1 MENLPLE
8 YQSKEFIKQTHKGG
22 DIIQKML
29 NINDDEN
36 GEFSVDEYRNAM
48 HNERT
53 KRQQCI
59 RVNNEEVNRRR
70 ELRLMNAAIDTTLV
84 DKKNTLK
91 EEMQT
96 RLAWSS
102 EYVREMQDKLKDRVM
117 AERMKQSIAATVRKR
132 NNQVFEMR
140 ENLKKNGI
148 MPNANLDNWNV
159 NNINIENDD
168 GTNRIKRI
176 IITKRRGR
184 MADEI
189 VNATL

>member
-36 GEFSVDEYRNAM
+36 REFSVDEYRNAM

-53 KRQQCI
+53 KRHEQI
-59 RVNNEEVNRRR
+59 RANNEEHKLRR
-70 ELRLMNAAIDTTLV
+70 ELRLMNAIIDPALI

-91 EEMQT
+91 EEMQS
-96 RLAWSS
+96 RMAQSS
-102 EYVREMQDKLKDRVM
+102 NYVREMQDKLKDRVM
-117 AERMKQSIAATVRKR
+117 VERMKQSIGTAIRKR
-132 NNQVFEMR
+132 NKEVFEMR
-140 ENLKKNGI
+140 ESIKNNGI
-148 MPNANLDNWNV
+148 APNANIDKWNI
-159 NNINIENDD
+159 NHINIENDD

-184 MADEI
+184 MSDEI

>member
-1 MENLPLE
+1 MENPPIE
-8 YQSKEFIKQTHKGG
+8 YQSKEFIKQKHKGG
-22 DIIQKML
+22 SIVQKML
-29 NINDDEN
+29 NVNDDEN
-36 GEFSVDEYRNAM
+36 SEFSVDEYRNAIN
-48 HNERT
+48 NERT

-59 RVNNEEVNRRR
+59 IANNEEVKRRR
-70 ELRLMNAAIDTTLV
+70 ELRLMNATIDPTLI
-84 DKKNTLK
+84 DKKNILK
-91 EEMQT
+91 EDIEC
-96 RLAWSS
+96 RLAESS
-102 EYVREMQDKLKDRVM
+102 KYIREMQEKLKDRVM
-117 AERMKQSIAATVRKR
+117 AERLKQSIATTIRKR

-140 ENLKKNGI
+140 ENIKKNGI
-148 MPNANLDNWNV
+148 MPNTNLDNWNV

>member
-1 MENLPLE
+1 MENPPLE

-36 GEFSVDEYRNAM
+36 SEFSVDEYRNAM

-53 KRQQCI
+53 KRQEQI
-59 RVNNEEVNRRR
+59 RANNEEHKLRR
-70 ELRLMNAAIDTTLV
+70 ELRLMNAIIDPTLI

-91 EEMQT
+91 EEMQS
-96 RLAWSS
+96 RMAQSS
-102 EYVREMQDKLKDRVM
+102 NYVREMQDKLKDRVM
-117 AERMKQSIAATVRKR
+117 AERMKQSIGTAIRKR
-132 NNQVFEMR
+132 NKEVFEMR
-140 ENLKKNGI
+140 ESIKNNGI
-148 MPNANLDNWNV
+148 APNANIDKWNI
-159 NNINIENDD
+159 NHINIENDD

>member
-1 MENLPLE
+1 MENPPIE
-8 YQSKEFIKQTHKGG
+8 YQPREFIKQTHKGG
-22 DIIQKML
+22 SIIQKML
-29 NINDDEN
+29 NINEDEN
-36 GEFSVDEYRNAM
+36 SEFSIDEYRNAM

-59 RVNNEEVNRRR
+59 RANNEELKRRR
-70 ELRLMNAAIDTTLV
+70 ELRLMNATIDHTLI

-96 RLAWSS
+96 RLAQSS
-102 EYVREMQDKLKDRVM
+102 NYIREKQDKLKERVM
-117 AERMKQSIAATVRKR
+117 AERMKQSIATAIRKR
-132 NNQVFEMR
+132 NKQVFEMR
-140 ENLKKNGI
+140 ENIKNNGI
-148 MPNANLDNWNV
+148 APNENLDNWNV
-159 NNINIENDD
+159 NTINIENDD

-189 VNATL
+189 VNAKL

>member
-1 MENLPLE
+1 MENPPIE

-29 NINDDEN
+29 NINDDDN
-36 GEFSVDEYRNAM
+36 CEFSVDEYRNAM

-53 KRQQCI
+53 KRQQQI
-59 RVNNEEVNRRR
+59 RAHNDELKRRR
-70 ELRLMNAAIDTTLV
+70 ELRLMNAIIDPTLI

-91 EEMQT
+91 EDMKC
-96 RLAWSS
+96 RLAQSG
-102 EYVREMQDKLKDRVM
+102 EYIREMQDKLRERVM
-117 AERMKQSIAATVRKR
+117 AERMKQSIGTAIRKK
-132 NNQVFEMR
+132 NKEVFEMR
-140 ENLKKNGI
+140 ESIKNNGI
-148 MPNANLDNWNV
+148 APNANLDKWNV
-159 NNINIENDD
+159 NHINIESDD

-184 MADEI
+184 MTDEF

>member
-36 GEFSVDEYRNAM
+36 SKFSIDEYRNAM
-48 HNERT
+48 HNERN

-59 RVNNEEVNRRR
+59 YVNNEEAKRRR
-70 ELRLMNAAIDTTLV
+70 ELRLMNATIDPTLI

-96 RLAWSS
+96 RLAQPSK
-102 EYVREMQDKLKDRVM
+102 YIREMQDKLKDRVM
-117 AERMKQSIAATVRKR
+117 AERMKQSIGTAIRKR
-132 NNQVFEMR
+132 NKEVFEMR
-140 ENLKKNGI
+140 ESIKNNGI
-148 MPNANLDNWNV
+148 APNANLDKWNV
-159 NNINIENDD
+159 NHINIENDD

-189 VNATL
+189 VSVTL

>member
-1 MENLPLE
+1 MENPPLE

-36 GEFSVDEYRNAM
+36 SEFSVDEYRNAM
-48 HNERT
+48 HNERM

-59 RVNNEEVNRRR
+59 YVNNEEAKRRR
-70 ELRLMNAAIDTTLV
+70 ELRLMNATIDPTLI

-91 EEMQT
+91 EEMQS
-96 RLAWSS
+96 RMAQSS
-102 EYVREMQDKLKDRVM
+102 NYVREMQDKLKDRVM
-117 AERMKQSIAATVRKR
+117 AERMKQSIGTAIRKR
-132 NNQVFEMR
+132 NKEVFEMR
-140 ENLKKNGI
+140 ESIKNNGI
-148 MPNANLDNWNV
+148 APNANLDKWNI
-159 NNINIENDD
+159 NHINIENDD

>member
-8 YQSKEFIKQTHKGG
+8 YHSKEFIKQTHKGG

-36 GEFSVDEYRNAM
+36 SEFSVDEYRNAM

-53 KRQQCI
+53 KRQQQI
-59 RVNNEEVNRRR
+59 RANNEELKRRR
-70 ELRLMNAAIDTTLV
+70 EFRLMNATIDPSLI

-91 EEMQT
+91 EEMQS
-96 RLAWSS
+96 RMAQSS
-102 EYVREMQDKLKDRVM
+102 NYVREMQDKLKDRVM
-117 AERMKQSIAATVRKR
+117 VERMKQSIGTAIRKR
-132 NNQVFEMR
+132 NKEVFEMR
-140 ENLKKNGI
+140 ESIKNNGI
-148 MPNANLDNWNV
+148 APNANIDKWNI
-159 NNINIENDD
+159 NHINIENDD

-184 MADEI
+184 MSDEI